1 MEKFAYKVL
10 VLNHQQIINLESRL
24 NELSNEGW
32 RAVFFDRT
40 GGGWTIV
47 FERIAPAPTKA

>member
-1 MEKFAYKVL
+1 MEKFAYKVM

-24 NELSNEGW
+24 NELSNDGW

-47 FERIAPAPTKA
+47 FERLVKV